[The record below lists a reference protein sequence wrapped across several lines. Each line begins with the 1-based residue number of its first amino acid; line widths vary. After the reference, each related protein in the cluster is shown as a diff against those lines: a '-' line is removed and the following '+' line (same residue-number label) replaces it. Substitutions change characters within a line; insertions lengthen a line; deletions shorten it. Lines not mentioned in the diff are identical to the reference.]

1 MSAGREELD
10 ALSATSSLD
19 AMSTFGLDPVQDEV
33 EQLSLLEVAVATE
46 NLLVSHATGGE
57 ESEARYRALRER
69 LIQAVNEQSLPS
81 FIRTCRNLAQFWAFV
96 KKWPTYRERRE
107 VIWDAFRPLVESL
120 EEGGR
125 PPDDAVAESLTSLD
139 AEHVSRAW
147 GKALERRTSDP
158 EGAIT
163 SARTLL
169 ESVCKLILDD
179 LSVAYSDDDLPKLY
193 GKVARALRLAPSD
206 YTEDAFR
213 QILGGCWSV
222 VNGLATLRNRLS
234 DSHGHGKLPVRPAP
248 RHADLA
254 VNLAGAMAIF
264 LVQTWQARKDQTA

>member
-1 MSAGREELD
+1 V
-10 ALSATSSLD
+10 
-19 AMSTFGLDPVQDEV
+19 STLGLDPDHDEV
-33 EQLSLLEVAVATE
+33 EQLPLLEVASAAE
-46 NLLVSHATGGE
+46 NLLVSRATGGE

-69 LIQAVNEQSLPS
+69 LIRETDDQKLPS
-81 FIRTCRNLAQFWAFV
+81 FVRTCRNLGQFWGFI
-96 KKWPTYRERRE
+96 KKWQTYAERRE
-107 VIWDAFRPLVESL
+107 IIWDAFRPLVEAL

-125 PPDDAVAESLTSLD
+125 PADEAIAESLTSLD

-147 GKALERRTSDP
+147 GKALERRTADP

-179 LSVAYSDDDLPKLY
+179 LGVTYSDDDLPKLY
-193 GKVARALRLAPSD
+193 RKVVGALGLAPSD

-213 QILGGCWSV
+213 QILGGCSSV
-222 VNGLATLRNRLS
+222 VIGITTLRNRLS
-234 DSHGHGKLPVRPAP
+234 DSHGQGKLPVRPAP

-254 VNLAGAMAIF
+254 VNLAGAMATF
-264 LVQTWQARKDQTA
+264 LVQTWQARQDKTA